1 MHPAYSVIVFTTMSG
16 AGHGLLILMGIFA
29 AGQWVPVNRW
39 FGLTGFLVAFL
50 LILVGLLSSTYHLGH
65 PERAWRSFSQWR
77 SSWLSREGILSVAGF
92 VPFLLFALGWIIFES
107 HSGVWRL
114 FAMLT
119 VIFSTLTVYSTA
131 MIYASLRTIRAWFNR
146 HTLRVYLSFALWT
159 GSVWFNF
166 LAHFFG
172 IHTPAISMVVVV
184 SGVLT
189 LIMKRK
195 YWMFIDTA
203 INWVSLESATGLKN
217 FGSVK
222 LLENPNTQENFVQ
235 QEMGYKIA
243 RKHAEKLRRI
253 AFFTYFLIPWC
264 LALVTMESEPWVK
277 LPSAFFAAVI
287 VLVGTMIERWLFFAE
302 AKHTSMLYYGSGTS

>member
-1 MHPAYSVIVFTTMSG
+1 
-16 AGHGLLILMGIFA
+16 
-29 AGQWVPVNRW
+29 
-39 FGLTGFLVAFL
+39 
-50 LILVGLLSSTYHLGH
+50 
-65 PERAWRSFSQWR
+65 
-77 SSWLSREGILSVAGF
+77 
-92 VPFLLFALGWIIFES
+92 
-107 HSGVWRL
+107 
-114 FAMLT
+114 
-119 VIFSTLTVYSTA
+119 
-131 MIYASLRTIRAWFNR
+131 
-146 HTLRVYLSFALWT
+146 
-159 GSVWFNF
+159 
-166 LAHFFG
+166 
-172 IHTPAISMVVVV
+172 MVVVV

-203 INWVSLESATGLKN
+203 INWVSLESATGLKK

-243 RKHAEKLRRI
+243 RKHAEKLRRN

-264 LALVTMESEPWVK
+264 LALVTMELEPWVK

-302 AKHTSMLYYGSGTS
+302 AKHTSMLYYGSETS